1 MPAIK
6 RVIDYS
12 GLPFQQVLE
21 LPTDMFLLMYKNSIM
36 SELESSKEGR
46 EYLDKCKRLNTTE
59 IDIAALRNFQ
69 AR

>member
-59 IDIAALRNFQ
+59 IDIAALRNF
-69 AR
+69 